1 MDSKDLQVDFYSL
14 YGGVEKI
21 RQSGP
26 GSLRVLGSMINES
39 EKNYLNREDAITSLL
54 RRKKERTFKL
64 SKLSDIFSAKA
75 LE

>member
-26 GSLRVLGSMINES
+26 GSLRVLGSMITES

-54 RRKKERTFKL
+54 RRKKNEHLNCQNCR
-64 SKLSDIFSAKA
+64 IFFQLKH
-75 LE
+75 

>member
-39 EKNYLNREDAITSLL
+39 EK
-54 RRKKERTFKL
+54 KL
-64 SKLSDIFSAKA
+64 SKQRGCNNLTVKKEKGTNI
-75 LE
+75 